1 MQEAEE
7 EYTRYKE
14 EQKVRIDELR
24 LKLIKFTVVG
34 MNTRKFYTKLYL
46 CR

>member
-14 EQKVRIDELR
+14 EQKVRIDELEAEID
-24 LKLIKFTVVG
+24 KIYSCW
-34 MNTRKFYTKLYL
+34 NEY
-46 CR
+46 